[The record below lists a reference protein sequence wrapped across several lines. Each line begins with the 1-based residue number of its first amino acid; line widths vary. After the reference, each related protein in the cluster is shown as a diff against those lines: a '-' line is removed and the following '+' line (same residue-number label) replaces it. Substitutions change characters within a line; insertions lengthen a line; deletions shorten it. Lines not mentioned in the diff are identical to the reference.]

1 MNLATLL
8 NARLETYRSRTV
20 QTKTPRKVRGVER
33 HEGFDFVRFN
43 A

>member
-20 QTKTPRKVRGVER
+20 QTKTPRKVRGVGR
-33 HEGFDFVRFN
+33 DDGSAYVRFI